1 MFFFILCQLYLPIK
15 RDLNEDKKRYD
26 LNLSY
31 IIILVLTKKLTIFVF
46 QSITALNGKGFHRN
60 SG

>member
-1 MFFFILCQLYLPIK
+1 MK
-15 RDLNEDKKRYD
+15 TKKYD

-46 QSITALNGKGFHRN
+46 QSQHSMAKGFTGTQVSSFN
-60 SG
+60 LLQ